1 MDKAGAIITI
11 FKKSLETCYKMSIT
25 KLGIL
30 NVCNKLRIIINV
42 YISLLGF
49 PGATVVNNLPA
60 NAGDT
65 RDVDWIP
72 LSGRT
77 PWRRKWQH
85 TPVI

>member
-1 MDKAGAIITI
+1 
-11 FKKSLETCYKMSIT
+11 MSIT

-30 NVCNKLRIIINV
+30 NVCNKLNVIINV

-49 PGATVVNNLPA
+49 PGSTVVNNLPA

-65 RDVDWIP
+65 RDVGWIP
-72 LSGRT
+72 LSGRI